1 MKKYLFIFVIAI
13 LMANTQEACSK
24 SDDTKQ
30 STTTTKPAKPVN
42 TDSLAVAKVNWKW
55 QVSTGGSEVGYAQ
68 INIFS
73 STQSIS
79 IVKYDPKNYDSG
91 IYYQPASGAST
102 TDVLATRISAEM
114 AVNGSY
120 FDMTTKIAHTFFSYK
135 HNIVSTSPVKEL
147 YRSNGLLAFNDEK
160 GTVLTICQ
168 YDTTMLEHYRNDYYS
183 AIASGPILI
192 LDGVI
197 PTFAMDKS
205 FYYTRNPRTFVGV
218 DKFGKR
224 YFVVVD
230 GRFPGQGE
238 GMAIDELAIFAKY
251 LGLVSAINLDGGG
264 SSTLWTKDF
273 GVINYPSDNKQFD
286 HFGLR
291 VVPDIIYAKPK

>member
-13 LMANTQEACSK
+13 LMANIQEACSK

-30 STTTTKPAKPVN
+30 STTTTKPSKPVN
-42 TDSLAVAKVNWKW
+42 TDSLAVSKVNWKW

-79 IVKYDPKNYDSG
+79 IVKYDPQNYDSG

-205 FYYTRNPRTFVGV
+205 FYFTRNPRTFVGV